1 MSNIRYCYNIFT
13 FSIIFAIDYI
23 IKGVNSSKLKNK
35 VPDFNRIAIKVG
47 TNVITQP
54 DGSLND
60 GRILRLVEDVAILYK
75 QGIEVV
81 LISSGAVAAGR
92 SEVSL
97 SKKTNVVAAKQVWA
111 AIGQVKLMSSYQ
123 FLFGKYGIQ
132 AGQLL
137 ATKESFRDR
146 QHYLNMKNC
155 ISAMLENRVLPI
167 VNEND
172 TISINELMFTDND
185 ELSGLISSM
194 MDCKSLL
201 ILSNVD
207 GVYTGIPGKTG
218 TELILKIDHESE
230 NLDKY
235 ISTVT
240 SGFGRGGMLTKCT
253 IARKIASQGIDV
265 FIANGKRDS
274 IITDIV
280 RRKDVPYTHFVASS
294 RKETG
299 VKKWLSHSD
308 TFAKG
313 AVVINSGAKQALLA
327 DKATSLLMIGVI
339 RIVGFF
345 KSGDIVKIIDEEG
358 NNIGLGKSQ
367 YDSEKAEL
375 NLGEK
380 LNKPLIHYDY
390 MVINE
395 KIKSPYQE

>member
-1 MSNIRYCYNIFT
+1 MFT
-13 FSIIFAIDYI
+13 YSINFATNYI
-23 IKGVNSSKLKNK
+23 ISGVNSYKLKNNK
-35 VPDFNRIAIKVG
+35 PDFNRIAIKVG
-47 TNVITQP
+47 SNVITQS

-60 GRILRLVEDVAILYK
+60 GRILRIVEDVAILYK
-75 QGIEVV
+75 RGIEVV

-92 SEVSL
+92 SEVSP
-97 SKKTNVVAAKQVWA
+97 SKRTNVVAAKQIWA

-146 QHYLNMKNC
+146 RHYLNMKNC

-172 TISINELMFTDND
+172 TVSINELMFTDND

-194 MDCKSLL
+194 MDCKSLI

-207 GVYTGIPGKTG
+207 GVYNGIPGKKE
-218 TELILKIDHESE
+218 TELITRIDEKSE
-230 NLDKY
+230 DLDKY
-235 ISTVT
+235 ITSAK
-240 SGFGRGGMLTKCT
+240 SGFGKGGMFTKCS
-253 IARKIASQGIDV
+253 IARKIAAQGIDV
-265 FIANGKRDS
+265 FIANGMRDS
-274 IITDIV
+274 IISDIV
-280 RRKDVPYTHFVASS
+280 RRIEVPYTHFIASS
-294 RKETG
+294 KKETG

-313 AVVINSGAKQALLA
+313 AVVINDGAKEALLD
-327 DKATSLLMIGVI
+327 DKATSLLMIGITRVDGFFRSGDII
-339 RIVGFF
+339 RIV
-345 KSGDIVKIIDEEG
+345 DEEG

-367 YDSEKAEL
+367 YDSKKAEQ
-375 NLGEK
+375 NIGEK
-380 LNKPLIHYDY
+380 LSRPFIHYDY

-395 KIKSPYQE
+395 RNKSNVQV

>member
-1 MSNIRYCYNIFT
+1 MFT
-13 FSIIFAIDYI
+13 YSINFATNFI
-23 IKGVNSSKLKNK
+23 ISGVNSIKLKNNK
-35 VPDFNRIAIKVG
+35 PDFNRIAVKVG
-47 TNVITQP
+47 SNVITKP

-92 SEVSL
+92 SEVAP
-97 SKKTNVVAAKQVWA
+97 SKKTNVVAAKQIWA

-146 QHYLNMKNC
+146 RHYLNMKNC
-155 ISAMLENRVLPI
+155 ITAMLENNVLPI

-194 MDCKSLL
+194 MDCRSLI

-207 GVYTGIPGKTG
+207 GVYNGIPGKNG
-218 TELILKIDHESE
+218 TELITSIYDESE
-230 NLDKY
+230 DLDKY
-235 ISTVT
+235 ISSVK
-240 SGFGRGGMLTKCT
+240 SGFGRGGMVTKCS
-253 IARKIASQGIDV
+253 IARKIASQGVDV
-265 FIANGKRDS
+265 FIANGTRDS
-274 IITDIV
+274 IVTDIV
-280 RRKDVPYTHFVASS
+280 RGKDVPYTHFVASS

-313 AVVINSGAKQALLA
+313 AVIINDGAKDALLD
-327 DKATSLLMIGVI
+327 DKASSLLMIGI
-339 RIVGFF
+339 TRIDGFF
-345 KSGDIVKIIDEEG
+345 RCGDIVRIVDENG

-367 YDSEKAEL
+367 YDSKKAEQ
-375 NLGEK
+375 NLGQK
-380 LNKPLIHYDY
+380 LSKPFIHYDY
-390 MVINE
+390 LFINE
-395 KIKSPYQE
+395 KVKVTYQG

>member
-1 MSNIRYCYNIFT
+1 M
-13 FSIIFAIDYI
+13 
-23 IKGVNSSKLKNK
+23 KNNR
-35 VPDFNRIAIKVG
+35 PDFCRIAIKVG
-47 TNVITQP
+47 SNVITQQ

-60 GRILRLVEDVAILYK
+60 GRILRIVEDVAILYK

-92 SEVSL
+92 SEVSP
-97 SKKTNVVAAKQVWA
+97 SKKTNIVAAKQIWA

-146 QHYLNMKNC
+146 RHYLNMKNC

-172 TISINELMFTDND
+172 TVSINELMFTDND

-194 MDCKSLL
+194 MDCKSLI
-201 ILSNVD
+201 ILTNVD
-207 GVYTGIPGKTG
+207 GIFNGIPDKEETK
-218 TELILKIDHESE
+218 LIERIDKESE
-230 NLDKY
+230 ALDKY
-235 ISTVT
+235 ISSVK
-240 SGFGRGGMLTKCT
+240 SGFGRGGMFTKYM
-253 IARKIASQGIDV
+253 IARKISSQGIDV
-265 FIANGKRDS
+265 FIANGTRDS
-274 IITDIV
+274 IISDIA
-280 RRKDVPYTHFVASS
+280 RRKVVPCTHFVASCK
-294 RKETG
+294 KESG

-313 AVVINSGAKQALLA
+313 AVVINDGAKEALL
-327 DKATSLLMIGVI
+327 DEKATSLLMVGITRVD
-339 RIVGFF
+339 GFF
-345 KSGDIVKIIDEEG
+345 RSGDIVRIIDEKG

-367 YDSEKAEL
+367 YDSKKAEQ
-375 NLGEK
+375 NIGEK
-380 LNKPLIHYDY
+380 LSKPFIHYDY

-395 KIKSPYQE
+395 KNKLVFQE